1 MIICKRPVP
10 PGDNLQEAGPLWM
23 IICKRPAP
31 PNDHLQEAGP
41 LWMINKS
48 NNNNNKEEKEEEEE
62 KFLRA
67 NGRAN
72 GRAIRQS
79 KDSARGPCVA
89 DLKTKT
95 GADLIIASHLIGQRE
110 VISNSFVVSCVQIL
124 PNNSVDHHD

>member
-1 MIICKRPVP
+1 
-10 PGDNLQEAGPLWM
+10 M

-67 NGRAN
+67 NGP
-72 GRAIRQS
+72 S
-79 KDSARGPCVA
+79 KGSARGPCVA
-89 DLKTKT
+89 DLKTK
-95 GADLIIASHLIGQRE
+95 RE
-110 VISNSFVVSCVQIL
+110 L
-124 PNNSVDHHD
+124 T